1 MADGPNTNSGSKVA
15 SALNSIPF
23 GNIIGGP
30 LAACVRAQAEAA
42 QTTIDFI
49 RGFTMTN
56 SKLDPEGVEPITV
69 TFTFIMNGEKTRMT
83 VPLMTIVPI
92 PYMHID
98 YVNLNFTA
106 DITACDDGKM
116 EAKYATEGYT
126 RTEDDEQSVSVES
139 KMGINVRASTSSMPS
154 GMAKMLEFFT
164 NNLIVH
170 DTLTPQ
176 QVEDMKREA
185 ERKRL
190 ELKNKKERMVGA
202 LVNALAEY
210 KKQGS
215 EREEQRKNEEL
226 KKQEEL
232 IKQEEERKKKEEQ
245 ERLEKLRKE
254 EEARK
259 KEEERLEKMRK
270 EAELQKK
277 QEQERLEKLHKEE
290 EEKKKQEQ
298 ERLEK
303 LRREEEAR
311 KKKEEEEQKKR
322 DWDKF
327 IEQRKKAN
335 LASRV
340 SKVHVDPQKPFALPP
355 TNSGKPH
362 PCCTYDYTHSIRWNI
377 NRQLRL
383 SRWSRKTDWLRLH
396 LLRALRTAYSIYPN
410 SINST
415 EGKRILKRDLEA
427 FKKRYNGW
435 YTYGDPYNN
444 TITYGYRKNGAIDTA
459 YTEFVNYIIENERK
473 RNPYNPTGE
482 FIRKPHPED

>member
-56 SKLDPEGVEPITV
+56 SELDPEGVEPITV

-210 KKQGS
+210 KKQET
-215 EREEQRKNEEL
+215 ERKEQRRNEEL
-226 KKQEEL
+226 
-232 IKQEEERKKKEEQ
+232 
-245 ERLEKLRKE
+245 ERLEKQRKDE
-254 EEARK
+254 EFRK
-259 KEEERLEKMRK
+259 KEEERLEKMRI

-277 QEQERLEKLHKEE
+277 QEQERLEKLQKEE

-298 ERLEK
+298 EKIEIQLIEK
-303 LRREEEAR
+303 
-311 KKKEEEEQKKR
+311 EEQKKR
-322 DWDKF
+322 A
-327 IEQRKKAN
+327 EQEREWYKKIDPKKRVRFAN
-335 LASRV
+335 RMSRMHINPY
-340 SKVHVDPQKPFALPP
+340 SPFALP
-355 TNSGKPH
+355 
-362 PCCTYDYTHSIRWNI
+362 
-377 NRQLRL
+377 
-383 SRWSRKTDWLRLH
+383 
-396 LLRALRTAYSIYPN
+396 
-410 SINST
+410 ST
-415 EGKRILKRDLEA
+415 KRG
-427 FKKRYNGW
+427 N
-435 YTYGDPYNN
+435 
-444 TITYGYRKNGAIDTA
+444 
-459 YTEFVNYIIENERK
+459 
-473 RNPYNPTGE
+473 
-482 FIRKPHPED
+482 PHPECTFDSTQSISWNIVRQEQLLRYATKKDWMRMHLLLVCALQRRYIRMI

>member
-56 SKLDPEGVEPITV
+56 SELDPEGIEPITV

-126 RTEDDEQSVSVES
+126 RTEDDKQSVSVES

-170 DTLTPQ
+170 DTFTPQ

-185 ERKRL
+185 ERKGL
-190 ELKNKKERMVGA
+190 ELKNKKRRMVGA

-210 KKQGS
+210 KKQES
-215 EREEQRKNEEL
+215 EREEQRRNEEL

-232 IKQEEERKKKEEQ
+232 RKQEEE
-245 ERLEKLRKE
+245 
-254 EEARK
+254 
-259 KEEERLEKMRK
+259 
-270 EAELQKK
+270 
-277 QEQERLEKLHKEE
+277 
-290 EEKKKQEQ
+290 
-298 ERLEK
+298 
-303 LRREEEAR
+303 R

-335 LASRV
+335 LASRI

>member
-56 SKLDPEGVEPITV
+56 SELDPEGVEPITV

-139 KMGINVRASTSSMPS
+139 KMGINVRASASSMPS

-170 DTLTPQ
+170 DTFTPQ

-210 KKQGS
+210 KKQET
-215 EREEQRKNEEL
+215 ERKEQRRNEEL
-226 KKQEEL
+226 
-232 IKQEEERKKKEEQ
+232 
-245 ERLEKLRKE
+245 ERLEKQRKDE
-254 EEARK
+254 EFRK
-259 KEEERLEKMRK
+259 KEEERLEKMRI

-277 QEQERLEKLHKEE
+277 QEQERLEKLQKEE

-298 ERLEK
+298 EKIEIQLIEK
-303 LRREEEAR
+303 
-311 KKKEEEEQKKR
+311 EEQKKR
-322 DWDKF
+322 A
-327 IEQRKKAN
+327 EQEREWYKKIDPKKRVRFAN
-335 LASRV
+335 RMSRM
-340 SKVHVDPQKPFALPP
+340 HINPYRPFALPS
-355 TNSGKPH
+355 TKRGNPH
-362 PCCTYDYTHSIRWNI
+362 PECTFDSTQSISWNI
-377 NRQLRL
+377 ARQEQLLRYAT
-383 SRWSRKTDWLRLH
+383 KKDWMRMH
-396 LLRALRTAYSIYPN
+396 LLLALRTAKKIYPYDIKSRQAK
-410 SINST
+410 SIL
-415 EGKRILKRDLEA
+415 EYELKN
-427 FKKRYNGW
+427 FQPRYAGW
-435 YTYGDPYNN
+435 YGHGEPFNN
-444 TITYGYRKNGAIDTA
+444 NLPNGYRKYGAIDTVF
-459 YTEFVNYIIENERK
+459 TEFVGYVLENERK
-473 RNPYNPTGE
+473 RN
-482 FIRKPHPED
+482 K

>member
-56 SKLDPEGVEPITV
+56 SELDPEGVEPITV

-98 YVNLNFTA
+98 YIDLNFTA
-106 DITACDDGKM
+106 DITACDDGKI

-176 QVEDMKREA
+176 QVEDMKRET

-190 ELKNKKERMVGA
+190 ERIKKKERMVGA

-210 KKQGS
+210 KKQES
-215 EREEQRKNEEL
+215 EREEQRRNEEL

-232 IKQEEERKKKEEQ
+232 RKQEEERKKKE
-245 ERLEKLRKE
+245 
-254 EEARK
+254 
-259 KEEERLEKMRK
+259 
-270 EAELQKK
+270 
-277 QEQERLEKLHKEE
+277 
-290 EEKKKQEQ
+290 EQ

-335 LASRV
+335 LASRI

-355 TNSGKPH
+355 TNSGKAH
-362 PCCTYDYTHSIRWNI
+362 PCCTFDPTQSIKWNI
-377 NRQLRL
+377 DRQEKLR
-383 SRWSRKTDWLRLH
+383 KACKKKDWLRNH
-396 LLRALRTAYSIYPN
+396 LIRALYTAYYIYPYD
-410 SINST
+410 INSK
-415 EGKRILKRDLEA
+415 EGKRILKRELEA
-427 FKKRYNGW
+427 FEKRPNGW
-435 YTYGDPYNN
+435 YTYGEPYNN
-444 TITYGYRKNGAIDTA
+444 TITNGYRRNGAIDTA
-459 YTEFVNYIIENERK
+459 YTEFVSYILENERK
-473 RNPYNPTGE
+473 L
-482 FIRKPHPED
+482 RK

>member
-56 SKLDPEGVEPITV
+56 SELDPEGVEPITV

-98 YVNLNFTA
+98 YVNMNFTA

-210 KKQGS
+210 KKQET
-215 EREEQRKNEEL
+215 ERKEQRRNEEL
-226 KKQEEL
+226 
-232 IKQEEERKKKEEQ
+232 
-245 ERLEKLRKE
+245 ERLEKQRKDE
-254 EEARK
+254 EFRK
-259 KEEERLEKMRK
+259 KEEERLEKMRI

-277 QEQERLEKLHKEE
+277 QEQERLEKLQKEE

-303 LRREEEAR
+303 LQKEEEE
-311 KKKEEEEQKKR
+311 KKKQEQEKIEIQLIEKEEQKKR
-322 DWDKF
+322 A
-327 IEQRKKAN
+327 EQEREWYKKIDPKKRVRFAN
-335 LASRV
+335 RMSRM
-340 SKVHVDPQKPFALPP
+340 HINPYRPFALPS
-355 TNSGKPH
+355 TKRGNPH
-362 PCCTYDYTHSIRWNI
+362 PECTFDSTQSISWNI
-377 NRQLRL
+377 ARQEQLLRYAT
-383 SRWSRKTDWLRLH
+383 KKDWMRMH
-396 LLRALRTAYSIYPN
+396 LLLALRTAKKIYPYN
-410 SINST
+410 IKSRQAKSIL
-415 EGKRILKRDLEA
+415 EYELKN
-427 FKKRYNGW
+427 FQPRYAGW
-435 YTYGDPYNN
+435 YGHGEPFNN
-444 TITYGYRKNGAIDTA
+444 NLPNGYRKYGAIDTVF
-459 YTEFVNYIIENERK
+459 TEFVGYVLENERK
-473 RNPYNPTGE
+473 RN
-482 FIRKPHPED
+482 K

>member
-42 QTTIDFI
+42 HTTIDFI

-56 SKLDPEGVEPITV
+56 SELDPEGVEPITV

-210 KKQGS
+210 KKQES

-232 IKQEEERKKKEEQ
+232 RKQEEERKKKEEL
-245 ERLEKLRKE
+245 ERLEKLRK
-254 EEARK
+254 
-259 KEEERLEKMRK
+259 
-270 EAELQKK
+270 
-277 QEQERLEKLHKEE
+277 
-290 EEKKKQEQ
+290 
-298 ERLEK
+298 
-303 LRREEEAR
+303 EEEAR

-335 LASRV
+335 LASRI

-355 TNSGKPH
+355 TNSGKAH
-362 PCCTYDYTHSIRWNI
+362 PCCTFDPTQSIKWNI
-377 NRQLRL
+377 DRQEKLR
-383 SRWSRKTDWLRLH
+383 KACKKKDWLRNH
-396 LLRALRTAYSIYPN
+396 LIRALYTAYYIYPYD
-410 SINST
+410 INSK
-415 EGKRILKRDLEA
+415 EGKRILKRELEA
-427 FKKRYNGW
+427 FEKRPNGW
-435 YTYGDPYNN
+435 YTYGEPYNN
-444 TITYGYRKNGAIDTA
+444 TITNGYRRNGAIDTA
-459 YTEFVNYIIENERK
+459 YTEFVSYVLENERK
-473 RNPYNPTGE
+473 RN
-482 FIRKPHPED
+482 K

>member
-56 SKLDPEGVEPITV
+56 SELDPEGVEPITV

-185 ERKRL
+185 ERKGL

-202 LVNALAEY
+202 LVHALAEY
-210 KKQGS
+210 KKQET

-232 IKQEEERKKKEEQ
+232 RKQEEERKKKEEL
-245 ERLEKLRKE
+245 ERLEKLRK
-254 EEARK
+254 
-259 KEEERLEKMRK
+259 
-270 EAELQKK
+270 
-277 QEQERLEKLHKEE
+277 
-290 EEKKKQEQ
+290 
-298 ERLEK
+298 
-303 LRREEEAR
+303 EEEAR

-335 LASRV
+335 LASRI

-355 TNSGKPH
+355 TNSGKAH
-362 PCCTYDYTHSIRWNI
+362 PCCTFDPTQSIKWNI
-377 NRQLRL
+377 DRQEKLR
-383 SRWSRKTDWLRLH
+383 KACKKKDWLRNH
-396 LLRALRTAYSIYPN
+396 LIRALYTAYYIYPYD
-410 SINST
+410 INSK
-415 EGKRILKRDLEA
+415 EGKRILKRELEA
-427 FKKRYNGW
+427 FEKRPNGW
-435 YTYGDPYNN
+435 YTYGEPYNN
-444 TITYGYRKNGAIDTA
+444 TITNGYRRNGAIDTA
-459 YTEFVNYIIENERK
+459 YTEFVSYVLENERK
-473 RNPYNPTGE
+473 RN
-482 FIRKPHPED
+482 K

>member
-56 SKLDPEGVEPITV
+56 SELDPEGVEPITV

-98 YVNLNFTA
+98 YIDLNFTA
-106 DITACDDGKM
+106 DITACDDGKI

-176 QVEDMKREA
+176 QVEDMKRET

-190 ELKNKKERMVGA
+190 EHIKKKERMVGA

-210 KKQGS
+210 KKQES
-215 EREEQRKNEEL
+215 EREEQRRNEEL

-232 IKQEEERKKKEEQ
+232 RKQEVERKKKEEQ
-245 ERLEKLRKE
+245 ERLEKLRK
-254 EEARK
+254 
-259 KEEERLEKMRK
+259 
-270 EAELQKK
+270 
-277 QEQERLEKLHKEE
+277 
-290 EEKKKQEQ
+290 
-298 ERLEK
+298 
-303 LRREEEAR
+303 EEEAR

-335 LASRV
+335 LASRI

-355 TNSGKPH
+355 TNSGKAH
-362 PCCTYDYTHSIRWNI
+362 PCCTFDPSQSIKWNI
-377 NRQLRL
+377 DRQEKLR
-383 SRWSRKTDWLRLH
+383 KACKKKDWLRNH
-396 LLRALRTAYSIYPN
+396 LIRALYTAYYIYPYD
-410 SINST
+410 INSK
-415 EGKRILKRDLEA
+415 EGKRILKRELEA
-427 FKKRYNGW
+427 FEKRPNGW
-435 YTYGDPYNN
+435 YTYGEPYNN
-444 TITYGYRKNGAIDTA
+444 TITNGYRRNGAIDTA
-459 YTEFVNYIIENERK
+459 YTEFVSYILENERK
-473 RNPYNPTGE
+473 RD
-482 FIRKPHPED
+482 K

>member
-42 QTTIDFI
+42 HTTIDFI

-56 SKLDPEGVEPITV
+56 SELDPEGIEPITV

-98 YVNLNFTA
+98 YIDLNFTA

-126 RTEDDEQSVSVES
+126 RTENDEQSVSVES

-170 DTLTPQ
+170 DTFTPQ
-176 QVEDMKREA
+176 QVEDIKREA

-210 KKQGS
+210 KKQES
-215 EREEQRKNEEL
+215 EREEQRRNEEH
-226 KKQEEL
+226 KKQDEL
-232 IKQEEERKKKEEQ
+232 RKQEEERKKKEEQ

-259 KEEERLEKMRK
+259 KEEERLEQMCK

-277 QEQERLEKLHKEE
+277 QEQEKLEKLRKEE
-290 EEKKKQEQ
+290 EEEKRRKQE
-298 ERLEK
+298 K
-303 LRREEEAR
+303 LYEE
-311 KKKEEEEQKKR
+311 
-322 DWDKF
+322 
-327 IEQRKKAN
+327 RKKAN

-340 SKVHVDPQKPFALPP
+340 SSVHVDPQKPFALPP

-377 NRQLRL
+377 NRQLKL
-383 SRWSRKTDWLRLH
+383 SRWSRKKDWLRLH

-415 EGKRILKRDLEA
+415 AGKRILKRDLEA

-444 TITYGYRKNGAIDTA
+444 TITYGYRKNGAIDTT

>member
-56 SKLDPEGVEPITV
+56 SELDPEGVEPITV

-98 YVNLNFTA
+98 YIDLNFTA
-106 DITACDDGKM
+106 DITACDDGKI

-176 QVEDMKREA
+176 QVEDMKRET

-190 ELKNKKERMVGA
+190 EHIKKKERMVGA

-210 KKQGS
+210 KKQES
-215 EREEQRKNEEL
+215 EREEQRRNEEL

-232 IKQEEERKKKEEQ
+232 RKQEEERKKKEEQ
-245 ERLEKLRKE
+245 ERLEKLRK
-254 EEARK
+254 
-259 KEEERLEKMRK
+259 
-270 EAELQKK
+270 
-277 QEQERLEKLHKEE
+277 
-290 EEKKKQEQ
+290 
-298 ERLEK
+298 
-303 LRREEEAR
+303 EEEAR

-335 LASRV
+335 LASRI

-355 TNSGKPH
+355 TNSGKAH
-362 PCCTYDYTHSIRWNI
+362 PCCTFDPTQSIKWNI
-377 NRQLRL
+377 DRQERLR
-383 SRWSRKTDWLRLH
+383 KACKKKDWLRNH
-396 LLRALRTAYSIYPN
+396 LIRALYTAYYIYPYD
-410 SINST
+410 INSK
-415 EGKRILKRDLEA
+415 EGKRILKRELEA
-427 FKKRYNGW
+427 FEKRPNGW
-435 YTYGDPYNN
+435 YTYGEPYNN
-444 TITYGYRKNGAIDTA
+444 TITNGYRRNGAIDTA
-459 YTEFVNYIIENERK
+459 YTEFVSYILENERK
-473 RNPYNPTGE
+473 L
-482 FIRKPHPED
+482 RK

>member
-56 SKLDPEGVEPITV
+56 SELDPEGVEPITV

-98 YVNLNFTA
+98 YIDLNFTA

-176 QVEDMKREA
+176 QVEDMKRET

-190 ELKNKKERMVGA
+190 EHIKKKERMVGA

-210 KKQGS
+210 KKQES
-215 EREEQRKNEEL
+215 EREEQRRNEEL

-232 IKQEEERKKKEEQ
+232 RKQEEERKKKEEQ
-245 ERLEKLRKE
+245 ERLEKLRK
-254 EEARK
+254 
-259 KEEERLEKMRK
+259 
-270 EAELQKK
+270 
-277 QEQERLEKLHKEE
+277 
-290 EEKKKQEQ
+290 
-298 ERLEK
+298 
-303 LRREEEAR
+303 EEEAR

-335 LASRV
+335 LASRI

-355 TNSGKPH
+355 TNSGKAH
-362 PCCTYDYTHSIRWNI
+362 PCCTFDPSQSIKWNI
-377 NRQLRL
+377 DRQEKLR
-383 SRWSRKTDWLRLH
+383 KACKKKDWLRNH
-396 LLRALRTAYSIYPN
+396 LIRALYTAYYIYPYD
-410 SINST
+410 INSK
-415 EGKRILKRDLEA
+415 EGKRILKRELEA
-427 FKKRYNGW
+427 FEKRPNGW
-435 YTYGDPYNN
+435 YTYGEPYNN
-444 TITYGYRKNGAIDTA
+444 NITNGYRRNGAIDTA
-459 YTEFVNYIIENERK
+459 YTEFVSYILENERK
-473 RNPYNPTGE
+473 RD
-482 FIRKPHPED
+482 K

>member
-56 SKLDPEGVEPITV
+56 SELDPEGIEPITV

-98 YVNLNFTA
+98 YLNLNFTA

-210 KKQGS
+210 KKQET
-215 EREEQRKNEEL
+215 EREEQRRNEEL
-226 KKQEEL
+226 
-232 IKQEEERKKKEEQ
+232 
-245 ERLEKLRKE
+245 ERLEKQRKDE
-254 EEARK
+254 EFRK
-259 KEEERLEKMRK
+259 KEEERLEKMRI

-277 QEQERLEKLHKEE
+277 QEQERLEKLQKEE

-298 ERLEK
+298 DRFEIQLIEK
-303 LRREEEAR
+303 
-311 KKKEEEEQKKR
+311 EEQKKR
-322 DWDKF
+322 A
-327 IEQRKKAN
+327 EQEREWYQKIDPKKRVRFAN
-335 LASRV
+335 RMSRMHINPY
-340 SKVHVDPQKPFALPP
+340 SPFALPS
-355 TNSGKPH
+355 TKRGNPH
-362 PCCTYDYTHSIRWNI
+362 PECTFDSTQSISWNI
-377 NRQLRL
+377 ARQEQLLRYAT
-383 SRWSRKTDWLRLH
+383 KKDWMRMH
-396 LLRALRTAYSIYPN
+396 LLLALRTAKKIYPYDIKSREAK
-410 SINST
+410 SIL
-415 EGKRILKRDLEA
+415 EYELKN
-427 FKKRYNGW
+427 FQPRYAGW
-435 YTYGDPYNN
+435 YGHGEPFNN
-444 TITYGYRKNGAIDTA
+444 NLPNGYRKYGAIDTVF
-459 YTEFVNYIIENERK
+459 TEFVGYVLENERK
-473 RNPYNPTGE
+473 RN
-482 FIRKPHPED
+482 K

>member
-42 QTTIDFI
+42 HTTIDFI

-56 SKLDPEGVEPITV
+56 SELDPEGIEPITV

-98 YVNLNFTA
+98 YIDLNFTA

-126 RTEDDEQSVSVES
+126 RTENDEQSVSVES

-154 GMAKMLEFFT
+154 GMAKMLEFFS

-176 QVEDMKREA
+176 QVEDMKRET

-190 ELKNKKERMVGA
+190 ELKNKKRRMVGA

-210 KKQGS
+210 KKQES
-215 EREEQRKNEEL
+215 EREEQIRNEEQ

-232 IKQEEERKKKEEQ
+232 RKQEEE
-245 ERLEKLRKE
+245 
-254 EEARK
+254 
-259 KEEERLEKMRK
+259 
-270 EAELQKK
+270 
-277 QEQERLEKLHKEE
+277 
-290 EEKKKQEQ
+290 
-298 ERLEK
+298 
-303 LRREEEAR
+303 R

-340 SKVHVDPQKPFALPP
+340 SSVHVDPQKPFALPP

-377 NRQLRL
+377 NRQLKL
-383 SRWSRKTDWLRLH
+383 SRWSRKKDWLRLH

-415 EGKRILKRDLEA
+415 AGKRILKRDLEA

-444 TITYGYRKNGAIDTA
+444 TITYGYRKNGAIDTT

>member
-56 SKLDPEGVEPITV
+56 SELDPEGVEPITV

-210 KKQGS
+210 KKQKS
-215 EREEQRKNEEL
+215 EREEQRRNEEL
-226 KKQEEL
+226 
-232 IKQEEERKKKEEQ
+232 
-245 ERLEKLRKE
+245 ERLEKQRKDE
-254 EEARK
+254 EFRK
-259 KEEERLEKMRK
+259 KEEERLEKMRI

-277 QEQERLEKLHKEE
+277 QEQERLEKLQKEE

-298 ERLEK
+298 EKIEIQLIEK
-303 LRREEEAR
+303 
-311 KKKEEEEQKKR
+311 EEQKKR
-322 DWDKF
+322 A
-327 IEQRKKAN
+327 EQEREWYKKIDPKKRVRFAN
-335 LASRV
+335 RMSRMHINPY
-340 SKVHVDPQKPFALPP
+340 SPFALPS
-355 TNSGKPH
+355 TKRGNPH
-362 PCCTYDYTHSIRWNI
+362 PECTFDSTQSISWNI
-377 NRQLRL
+377 VRQEQLLRYAT
-383 SRWSRKTDWLRLH
+383 KKDWMRMH
-396 LLRALRTAYSIYPN
+396 LLLALRTAKKIYPYDIKSRPAK
-410 SINST
+410 SIL
-415 EGKRILKRDLEA
+415 EYELKN
-427 FKKRYNGW
+427 FQPRYAGW
-435 YTYGDPYNN
+435 YGHGEPFNN
-444 TITYGYRKNGAIDTA
+444 NLPNGYRKYGAIDTVF
-459 YTEFVNYIIENERK
+459 TEFVGYVLENERK
-473 RNPYNPTGE
+473 RN
-482 FIRKPHPED
+482 K

>member
-56 SKLDPEGVEPITV
+56 SELDPEGVEPITV

-190 ELKNKKERMVGA
+190 EHIKKKERMVGA

-210 KKQGS
+210 KKQES

-232 IKQEEERKKKEEQ
+232 RKQEEE
-245 ERLEKLRKE
+245 
-254 EEARK
+254 
-259 KEEERLEKMRK
+259 
-270 EAELQKK
+270 
-277 QEQERLEKLHKEE
+277 
-290 EEKKKQEQ
+290 
-298 ERLEK
+298 
-303 LRREEEAR
+303 R

-335 LASRV
+335 LASRI

>member
-56 SKLDPEGVEPITV
+56 SELDPEGVEPITV

-190 ELKNKKERMVGA
+190 EHIKNKERMVGA

-210 KKQGS
+210 KKQES
-215 EREEQRKNEEL
+215 EREEQRRNEEL

-232 IKQEEERKKKEEQ
+232 RKQEEERKKKEEQ
-245 ERLEKLRKE
+245 ERLEK
-254 EEARK
+254 
-259 KEEERLEKMRK
+259 
-270 EAELQKK
+270 QC
-277 QEQERLEKLHKEE
+277 
-290 EEKKKQEQ
+290 
-298 ERLEK
+298 
-303 LRREEEAR
+303 REEEAR
-311 KKKEEEEQKKR
+311 KKKEEEEQKKI

-335 LASRV
+335 LASRI

-362 PCCTYDYTHSIRWNI
+362 PCCTFDPTQSIKWNI
-377 NRQLRL
+377 DRQERLR
-383 SRWSRKTDWLRLH
+383 KACKKKDWLRNH
-396 LLRALRTAYSIYPN
+396 LIRALYTAYYIYPYD
-410 SINST
+410 INSK
-415 EGKRILKRDLEA
+415 EGKRILKRELEA
-427 FKKRYNGW
+427 FEKRPNGW
-435 YTYGDPYNN
+435 YTYGEPYNN
-444 TITYGYRKNGAIDTA
+444 TITNGYRRNGAIDTA
-459 YTEFVNYIIENERK
+459 YTEFVSYILENERK
-473 RNPYNPTGE
+473 RN
-482 FIRKPHPED
+482 K

>member
-23 GNIIGGP
+23 GNIIGSP

-56 SKLDPEGVEPITV
+56 SELDPEGVEPITV

-98 YVNLNFTA
+98 YIDLNFTA
-106 DITACDDGKM
+106 DITACDDGKI

-176 QVEDMKREA
+176 QVEDMKRET

-190 ELKNKKERMVGA
+190 EHIKKKERMVGA

-210 KKQGS
+210 KKQES
-215 EREEQRKNEEL
+215 EREEQRRNEEL

-232 IKQEEERKKKEEQ
+232 RKQEVERKKKE
-245 ERLEKLRKE
+245 
-254 EEARK
+254 
-259 KEEERLEKMRK
+259 
-270 EAELQKK
+270 
-277 QEQERLEKLHKEE
+277 
-290 EEKKKQEQ
+290 EQ

-335 LASRV
+335 LASRI
-340 SKVHVDPQKPFALPP
+340 SKVHVDPHKPFALPP
-355 TNSGKPH
+355 TNSGKAH
-362 PCCTYDYTHSIRWNI
+362 PCCTFDPTQSIKWNI
-377 NRQLRL
+377 DRQEKLR
-383 SRWSRKTDWLRLH
+383 KACKKKDWLRNH
-396 LLRALRTAYSIYPN
+396 LIRALYTAYYIYPYD
-410 SINST
+410 INSK
-415 EGKRILKRDLEA
+415 EGKRILKRELEA
-427 FKKRYNGW
+427 FEKRPNGW
-435 YTYGDPYNN
+435 YTYGEPYNN
-444 TITYGYRKNGAIDTA
+444 TITNGYRRNGAIDTA
-459 YTEFVNYIIENERK
+459 YTEFVSYILENERK
-473 RNPYNPTGE
+473 RD
-482 FIRKPHPED
+482 K

>member
-56 SKLDPEGVEPITV
+56 SELDPEGVEPITV

-98 YVNLNFTA
+98 YIDLNFTA
-106 DITACDDGKM
+106 DITACDDGKI

-176 QVEDMKREA
+176 QVEDMKRET

-190 ELKNKKERMVGA
+190 EHIKKKECMVGA

-210 KKQGS
+210 KKQES
-215 EREEQRKNEEL
+215 EREEQRRNEEL

-232 IKQEEERKKKEEQ
+232 RKQEEERKKKEEQ
-245 ERLEKLRKE
+245 ERLEKLRK
-254 EEARK
+254 
-259 KEEERLEKMRK
+259 
-270 EAELQKK
+270 
-277 QEQERLEKLHKEE
+277 
-290 EEKKKQEQ
+290 
-298 ERLEK
+298 
-303 LRREEEAR
+303 EEEAR

-335 LASRV
+335 LASRI

-355 TNSGKPH
+355 TNSGKAH
-362 PCCTYDYTHSIRWNI
+362 PCCTFDPTQSIKWNI
-377 NRQLRL
+377 DRQEKLRKA
-383 SRWSRKTDWLRLH
+383 SKKKDWLRNH
-396 LLRALRTAYSIYPN
+396 LIRALYTAYYIYPYD
-410 SINST
+410 INSK
-415 EGKRILKRDLEA
+415 EGKRILKRELEA
-427 FKKRYNGW
+427 FEKRPNGW
-435 YTYGDPYNN
+435 YTYGEPYNN
-444 TITYGYRKNGAIDTA
+444 TITNGYRRNGAIDTA
-459 YTEFVNYIIENERK
+459 YTEFVSYILENERK
-473 RNPYNPTGE
+473 RD
-482 FIRKPHPED
+482 K

>member
-56 SKLDPEGVEPITV
+56 SELDPEGVEPITV

-176 QVEDMKREA
+176 QVEDMKRET

-210 KKQGS
+210 KKQES
-215 EREEQRKNEEL
+215 EREEQRRNEEL

-232 IKQEEERKKKEEQ
+232 RKQEEE
-245 ERLEKLRKE
+245 
-254 EEARK
+254 
-259 KEEERLEKMRK
+259 
-270 EAELQKK
+270 
-277 QEQERLEKLHKEE
+277 
-290 EEKKKQEQ
+290 
-298 ERLEK
+298 
-303 LRREEEAR
+303 R

-335 LASRV
+335 LASRI

-355 TNSGKPH
+355 TNSGKAH
-362 PCCTYDYTHSIRWNI
+362 PCCTFDPTQSIKWNI
-377 NRQLRL
+377 DRQEKLR
-383 SRWSRKTDWLRLH
+383 KACKKKDWLRNH
-396 LLRALRTAYSIYPN
+396 LIRALYTAYYIYPYDVN
-410 SINST
+410 SK
-415 EGKRILKRDLEA
+415 EGKRILKRELEA
-427 FKKRYNGW
+427 FEKRPNGW
-435 YTYGDPYNN
+435 YTYGEPYNN
-444 TITYGYRKNGAIDTA
+444 TITNGYRRNGAIDTA
-459 YTEFVNYIIENERK
+459 YTEFVSYVLENERK
-473 RNPYNPTGE
+473 RN
-482 FIRKPHPED
+482 K

>member
-56 SKLDPEGVEPITV
+56 SELDPEGIEPITV

-98 YVNLNFTA
+98 YLNLNFTA

-176 QVEDMKREA
+176 QVEDMKRET

-210 KKQGS
+210 KKQES

-226 KKQEEL
+226 
-232 IKQEEERKKKEEQ
+232 
-245 ERLEKLRKE
+245 ERLEKQRKDE
-254 EEARK
+254 EFRK
-259 KEEERLEKMRK
+259 KEEERLEKMRI

-277 QEQERLEKLHKEE
+277 QEQERLEKLQKEE

-298 ERLEK
+298 EELEIQLIEK
-303 LRREEEAR
+303 
-311 KKKEEEEQKKR
+311 EEQKKR
-322 DWDKF
+322 A
-327 IEQRKKAN
+327 EQEREWYKKIDPKKRVRFAN
-335 LASRV
+335 RMSRM
-340 SKVHVDPQKPFALPP
+340 HINPYRPFALPS
-355 TNSGKPH
+355 TKRGNPH
-362 PCCTYDYTHSIRWNI
+362 PECTFDSTQSISWNI
-377 NRQLRL
+377 AHQEQLLRYAT
-383 SRWSRKTDWLRLH
+383 KKDWMRMH
-396 LLRALRTAYSIYPN
+396 LLLALRTAKKIYPYN
-410 SINST
+410 IKSRQAKSIL
-415 EGKRILKRDLEA
+415 EYELKN
-427 FKKRYNGW
+427 FQPRYAGW
-435 YTYGDPYNN
+435 YGHGEPFNN
-444 TITYGYRKNGAIDTA
+444 NLPNGYRKYGAIDTVF
-459 YTEFVNYIIENERK
+459 TEFVGYVLENERK
-473 RNPYNPTGE
+473 RD
-482 FIRKPHPED
+482 K

>member
-56 SKLDPEGVEPITV
+56 SELDPEGVEPITV

-98 YVNLNFTA
+98 YIDLNFTA
-106 DITACDDGKM
+106 DITACDDGKI

-176 QVEDMKREA
+176 QVEDMKRET

-190 ELKNKKERMVGA
+190 EHIKKKECMVGA

-210 KKQGS
+210 KKQES
-215 EREEQRKNEEL
+215 EREEQRRNEEL

-232 IKQEEERKKKEEQ
+232 RKQEEERKKKE
-245 ERLEKLRKE
+245 
-254 EEARK
+254 
-259 KEEERLEKMRK
+259 
-270 EAELQKK
+270 
-277 QEQERLEKLHKEE
+277 
-290 EEKKKQEQ
+290 EQ

-335 LASRV
+335 LASRI

-355 TNSGKPH
+355 TNSGKAH
-362 PCCTYDYTHSIRWNI
+362 PCCTFDPTQSIKWNI
-377 NRQLRL
+377 DRQEKLRKA
-383 SRWSRKTDWLRLH
+383 SKKKDWLRNH
-396 LLRALRTAYSIYPN
+396 LIRALYTAYYIYPYD
-410 SINST
+410 INSK
-415 EGKRILKRDLEA
+415 EGKRILKRELEA
-427 FKKRYNGW
+427 FEKRPNGW
-435 YTYGDPYNN
+435 YTYGEPYNN
-444 TITYGYRKNGAIDTA
+444 TITNGYRRNGAIDTA
-459 YTEFVNYIIENERK
+459 YTEFVSYILENERK
-473 RNPYNPTGE
+473 L
-482 FIRKPHPED
+482 RK

>member
-56 SKLDPEGVEPITV
+56 SELDPEGVEPITV

-176 QVEDMKREA
+176 QVEDMKRTT

-232 IKQEEERKKKEEQ
+232 RKQEEERKKKE
-245 ERLEKLRKE
+245 
-254 EEARK
+254 
-259 KEEERLEKMRK
+259 
-270 EAELQKK
+270 
-277 QEQERLEKLHKEE
+277 
-290 EEKKKQEQ
+290 EQ

-327 IEQRKKAN
+327 IEQRKMAN
-335 LASRV
+335 LASRI

-362 PCCTYDYTHSIRWNI
+362 PCCTFDPTQSIKWN
-377 NRQLRL
+377 NDRQERLR
-383 SRWSRKTDWLRLH
+383 KACKKKDWLRNH
-396 LLRALRTAYSIYPN
+396 LIRALYTAYYIYPYD
-410 SINST
+410 INSK
-415 EGKRILKRDLEA
+415 EGKRILKRELEA
-427 FKKRYNGW
+427 FEKRPNGW
-435 YTYGDPYNN
+435 YTYGEPYNN
-444 TITYGYRKNGAIDTA
+444 TITNGYRRNGAIDTA
-459 YTEFVNYIIENERK
+459 YTEFVSYILENERK
-473 RNPYNPTGE
+473 L
-482 FIRKPHPED
+482 RK

>member
-56 SKLDPEGVEPITV
+56 SELDPEGVEPITV

-98 YVNLNFTA
+98 YIDLNFTA
-106 DITACDDGKM
+106 DITACDDGKI

-176 QVEDMKREA
+176 QVEDMKRET

-190 ELKNKKERMVGA
+190 EHIKKKERMVGA

-210 KKQGS
+210 KKQES
-215 EREEQRKNEEL
+215 EREEQRRNEEL

-232 IKQEEERKKKEEQ
+232 RKQEEERKKKEEQ
-245 ERLEKLRKE
+245 ERLEKLRK
-254 EEARK
+254 
-259 KEEERLEKMRK
+259 
-270 EAELQKK
+270 
-277 QEQERLEKLHKEE
+277 
-290 EEKKKQEQ
+290 
-298 ERLEK
+298 
-303 LRREEEAR
+303 EEEAR

-335 LASRV
+335 LASRI
-340 SKVHVDPQKPFALPP
+340 SKVHVDPQNPFALPP
-355 TNSGKPH
+355 TNSGKAH
-362 PCCTYDYTHSIRWNI
+362 PCCTFDPTQSIKWNI
-377 NRQLRL
+377 DRQEKLRKA
-383 SRWSRKTDWLRLH
+383 SKKKDWLRNH
-396 LLRALRTAYSIYPN
+396 LIRALYTAYYIYPYD
-410 SINST
+410 INSK
-415 EGKRILKRDLEA
+415 EGKRILKRELEA
-427 FKKRYNGW
+427 FEKRPNGW
-435 YTYGDPYNN
+435 YTYGEPYNN
-444 TITYGYRKNGAIDTA
+444 TITNGYRRNGAIDTA
-459 YTEFVNYIIENERK
+459 YTEFVSYILENERK
-473 RNPYNPTGE
+473 RD
-482 FIRKPHPED
+482 K

>member
-56 SKLDPEGVEPITV
+56 SELDPEGVEPITV

-98 YVNLNFTA
+98 YIDLNFTA
-106 DITACDDGKM
+106 DITACDDGKI

-176 QVEDMKREA
+176 QVEDMKRET

-190 ELKNKKERMVGA
+190 ERIKKKERMVGA

-210 KKQGS
+210 KKQES
-215 EREEQRKNEEL
+215 EREEQRRNEEL

-232 IKQEEERKKKEEQ
+232 RKQEEERKKKEEQ
-245 ERLEKLRKE
+245 ERLEKLRK
-254 EEARK
+254 
-259 KEEERLEKMRK
+259 
-270 EAELQKK
+270 
-277 QEQERLEKLHKEE
+277 
-290 EEKKKQEQ
+290 
-298 ERLEK
+298 
-303 LRREEEAR
+303 EEEAR

-335 LASRV
+335 LASRI

-355 TNSGKPH
+355 TNSGKAH
-362 PCCTYDYTHSIRWNI
+362 PCCTFDPTQSIKWNI
-377 NRQLRL
+377 DRQERLR
-383 SRWSRKTDWLRLH
+383 KACKKKDWLRNH
-396 LLRALRTAYSIYPN
+396 LIRALYTAYYIYPYD
-410 SINST
+410 INSK
-415 EGKRILKRDLEA
+415 EGKRILKRELEA
-427 FKKRYNGW
+427 FEKRPNGW
-435 YTYGDPYNN
+435 YTYGEPYNN
-444 TITYGYRKNGAIDTA
+444 TITNGYRRNGAIDTA
-459 YTEFVNYIIENERK
+459 YTEFVSYILENERK
-473 RNPYNPTGE
+473 RD
-482 FIRKPHPED
+482 K

>member
-56 SKLDPEGVEPITV
+56 SELDPEGVEPITV

-126 RTEDDEQSVSVES
+126 RTENDEQSVSVES

-210 KKQGS
+210 KKQET
-215 EREEQRKNEEL
+215 ERKEQRRNEEL
-226 KKQEEL
+226 
-232 IKQEEERKKKEEQ
+232 
-245 ERLEKLRKE
+245 ERLEKQRKDE
-254 EEARK
+254 EFRK
-259 KEEERLEKMRK
+259 KEEERLEKMRI

-277 QEQERLEKLHKEE
+277 QEQERLEKLQKEE

-298 ERLEK
+298 EKIEIQLIEK
-303 LRREEEAR
+303 
-311 KKKEEEEQKKR
+311 EEQKKR
-322 DWDKF
+322 A
-327 IEQRKKAN
+327 EQEREWYKKIDPKKRVRFAN
-335 LASRV
+335 RMSRMHINPY
-340 SKVHVDPQKPFALPP
+340 SPFALPS
-355 TNSGKPH
+355 TKRGNPH
-362 PCCTYDYTHSIRWNI
+362 PECTFDSTQSISWNI
-377 NRQLRL
+377 ARQEQLLRYAT
-383 SRWSRKTDWLRLH
+383 KKDWMRMH
-396 LLRALRTAYSIYPN
+396 LLLALRTAKKIYPYDIKSRQAK
-410 SINST
+410 SIL
-415 EGKRILKRDLEA
+415 EYELKN
-427 FKKRYNGW
+427 FQPRYAGW
-435 YTYGDPYNN
+435 YGHGEPFNN
-444 TITYGYRKNGAIDTA
+444 NLPNGYRKYGAIDTVF
-459 YTEFVNYIIENERK
+459 TEFVGYVLENERK
-473 RNPYNPTGE
+473 RN
-482 FIRKPHPED
+482 K

>member
-56 SKLDPEGVEPITV
+56 SELDPEGVEPITV

-98 YVNLNFTA
+98 YIDLNFTA
-106 DITACDDGKM
+106 DITACDDGKI

-176 QVEDMKREA
+176 QVEDMKRET

-190 ELKNKKERMVGA
+190 EHIKKKERMVGA

-210 KKQGS
+210 KKQES
-215 EREEQRKNEEL
+215 EREEQRRNEEL

-232 IKQEEERKKKEEQ
+232 RKQEEERKKKEEQ
-245 ERLEKLRKE
+245 ERLEKL
-254 EEARK
+254 
-259 KEEERLEKMRK
+259 
-270 EAELQKK
+270 
-277 QEQERLEKLHKEE
+277 HK
-290 EEKKKQEQ
+290 
-298 ERLEK
+298 
-303 LRREEEAR
+303 EEEAR

-335 LASRV
+335 LASRI

-355 TNSGKPH
+355 TNSGKAH
-362 PCCTYDYTHSIRWNI
+362 PCCTFDPTQSIKWNI
-377 NRQLRL
+377 DRQEKLR
-383 SRWSRKTDWLRLH
+383 KACKKKDWLRNH
-396 LLRALRTAYSIYPN
+396 LIRALYTAYYIYPYD
-410 SINST
+410 INSK
-415 EGKRILKRDLEA
+415 EGKRILKRELEA
-427 FKKRYNGW
+427 FEKRPNGW
-435 YTYGDPYNN
+435 YTYGEPYNN
-444 TITYGYRKNGAIDTA
+444 TITNGYRRNGAIDTA
-459 YTEFVNYIIENERK
+459 YTEFVSYILENERK
-473 RNPYNPTGE
+473 RD
-482 FIRKPHPED
+482 K

>member
-56 SKLDPEGVEPITV
+56 SELDPEGVEPITV

-98 YVNLNFTA
+98 YIDLNFTA
-106 DITACDDGKM
+106 DITACDDGKI

-176 QVEDMKREA
+176 QVEDMKRET

-190 ELKNKKERMVGA
+190 EHIKKKERMVGA

-210 KKQGS
+210 KKQES
-215 EREEQRKNEEL
+215 EREEQRRNEEL

-232 IKQEEERKKKEEQ
+232 RKQEEERKKKEEQ
-245 ERLEKLRKE
+245 ERLEKLR
-254 EEARK
+254 R
-259 KEEERLEKMRK
+259 
-270 EAELQKK
+270 
-277 QEQERLEKLHKEE
+277 
-290 EEKKKQEQ
+290 EEK
-298 ERLEK
+298 
-303 LRREEEAR
+303 AR

-335 LASRV
+335 LASRI

-355 TNSGKPH
+355 TNSGKAH
-362 PCCTYDYTHSIRWNI
+362 PCCTFDPTQSIKWNI
-377 NRQLRL
+377 DRQERLR
-383 SRWSRKTDWLRLH
+383 KECKKKDWLRNH
-396 LLRALRTAYSIYPN
+396 LIRALYTAYYIYPYD
-410 SINST
+410 INSK
-415 EGKRILKRDLEA
+415 EGKRILKRELEA
-427 FKKRYNGW
+427 FEKRPNGW
-435 YTYGDPYNN
+435 YTYGEPYNN
-444 TITYGYRKNGAIDTA
+444 TITNGYRRNGAIDTA
-459 YTEFVNYIIENERK
+459 YTEFVSYILENERK
-473 RNPYNPTGE
+473 RN
-482 FIRKPHPED
+482 K

>member
-56 SKLDPEGVEPITV
+56 SELDPEGVEPITV

-98 YVNLNFTA
+98 YIDLNFTA

-126 RTEDDEQSVSVES
+126 RTENDEQSVSVES

-210 KKQGS
+210 KKQET

-226 KKQEEL
+226 
-232 IKQEEERKKKEEQ
+232 
-245 ERLEKLRKE
+245 ERLEKQRKDE
-254 EEARK
+254 EFRK
-259 KEEERLEKMRK
+259 KEEERLEKMRI

-277 QEQERLEKLHKEE
+277 QEQERLEKLQKEE

-298 ERLEK
+298 EKIEIQLIEK
-303 LRREEEAR
+303 
-311 KKKEEEEQKKR
+311 EEQKKR
-322 DWDKF
+322 A
-327 IEQRKKAN
+327 EQEREWYKKIDPKKRVRFAN
-335 LASRV
+335 RMSRMHINPY
-340 SKVHVDPQKPFALPP
+340 SPFALPS
-355 TNSGKPH
+355 TKRGNPH
-362 PCCTYDYTHSIRWNI
+362 PECTFDSTQSISWNI
-377 NRQLRL
+377 ARQEQLLRYAT
-383 SRWSRKTDWLRLH
+383 KKDWMRMH
-396 LLRALRTAYSIYPN
+396 LLLALRTAKKIYPYDIKSRQAK
-410 SINST
+410 SIL
-415 EGKRILKRDLEA
+415 EYELKN
-427 FKKRYNGW
+427 FQPRYAGW
-435 YTYGDPYNN
+435 YGHGEPFNN
-444 TITYGYRKNGAIDTA
+444 NLPNGYRKYGAIDTVF
-459 YTEFVNYIIENERK
+459 TEFVGYVLENERK
-473 RNPYNPTGE
+473 RN
-482 FIRKPHPED
+482 K

>member
-56 SKLDPEGVEPITV
+56 SELDPEGVEPITV

-210 KKQGS
+210 KKQES
-215 EREEQRKNEEL
+215 EREEQRRNEEL

-232 IKQEEERKKKEEQ
+232 RKQEEERKKKEEQ
-245 ERLEKLRKE
+245 ERLEK
-254 EEARK
+254 
-259 KEEERLEKMRK
+259 
-270 EAELQKK
+270 QC
-277 QEQERLEKLHKEE
+277 
-290 EEKKKQEQ
+290 
-298 ERLEK
+298 
-303 LRREEEAR
+303 REEEAR

-335 LASRV
+335 LASRI

-355 TNSGKPH
+355 TNSGKAH
-362 PCCTYDYTHSIRWNI
+362 PCCTFDPTQSIKWNI
-377 NRQLRL
+377 DRQERLR
-383 SRWSRKTDWLRLH
+383 KACKKKDWLRNH
-396 LLRALRTAYSIYPN
+396 LIRALYTAYYIYPYD
-410 SINST
+410 INSK
-415 EGKRILKRDLEA
+415 EGKRILKRELEA
-427 FKKRYNGW
+427 FEKRPNGW
-435 YTYGDPYNN
+435 YTYGEPYNN
-444 TITYGYRKNGAIDTA
+444 TITNGYRRNGAIDTA
-459 YTEFVNYIIENERK
+459 YTEFVSYVLENERK
-473 RNPYNPTGE
+473 RD
-482 FIRKPHPED
+482 K

>member
-56 SKLDPEGVEPITV
+56 SELDPEGVEPITV

-116 EAKYATEGYT
+116 EEKYATEGYT

-154 GMAKMLEFFT
+154 GMAKMVEFFT

-210 KKQGS
+210 KKQES

-232 IKQEEERKKKEEQ
+232 RKQEEERKKKE
-245 ERLEKLRKE
+245 
-254 EEARK
+254 
-259 KEEERLEKMRK
+259 
-270 EAELQKK
+270 
-277 QEQERLEKLHKEE
+277 
-290 EEKKKQEQ
+290 EQ

-335 LASRV
+335 LASRI

-355 TNSGKPH
+355 TNSGKAH
-362 PCCTYDYTHSIRWNI
+362 PCCTFDPTQSIKWNI
-377 NRQLRL
+377 DRQEKLR
-383 SRWSRKTDWLRLH
+383 KACKKKDWLRNH
-396 LLRALRTAYSIYPN
+396 LIRALYTAYYIYPYD
-410 SINST
+410 INSK
-415 EGKRILKRDLEA
+415 EGKRILKRELEA
-427 FKKRYNGW
+427 FEKRPNGW
-435 YTYGDPYNN
+435 YTYGEPYNN
-444 TITYGYRKNGAIDTA
+444 TITNGYRRNGAIDTA
-459 YTEFVNYIIENERK
+459 YTEFVSYVLENERK
-473 RNPYNPTGE
+473 RD
-482 FIRKPHPED
+482 K

>member
-15 SALNSIPF
+15 SAVNSIPF

-30 LAACVRAQAEAA
+30 LAACVRAQSEAA

-56 SKLDPEGVEPITV
+56 SELDPEGVEPITV

-98 YVNLNFTA
+98 YIDLNFTA
-106 DITACDDGKM
+106 DITACDDGKI

-176 QVEDMKREA
+176 QVEDMKRET

-190 ELKNKKERMVGA
+190 EHIKKKERMVGA

-210 KKQGS
+210 KKQES
-215 EREEQRKNEEL
+215 EREEQRRNEEL

-232 IKQEEERKKKEEQ
+232 RKQEEERKKKEEQ
-245 ERLEKLRKE
+245 ERLEKLRK
-254 EEARK
+254 
-259 KEEERLEKMRK
+259 
-270 EAELQKK
+270 
-277 QEQERLEKLHKEE
+277 
-290 EEKKKQEQ
+290 
-298 ERLEK
+298 
-303 LRREEEAR
+303 EEEAR

-335 LASRV
+335 LASRI

-355 TNSGKPH
+355 TNSGKAH
-362 PCCTYDYTHSIRWNI
+362 PCCTFDPTQSIKWNI
-377 NRQLRL
+377 DRQEKLR
-383 SRWSRKTDWLRLH
+383 KACKKKDWLRNH
-396 LLRALRTAYSIYPN
+396 LIRALYTAYYIYPYD
-410 SINST
+410 INSK
-415 EGKRILKRDLEA
+415 EGKRILKRELEA
-427 FKKRYNGW
+427 FEKRPNGW
-435 YTYGDPYNN
+435 YTYGEPYNN
-444 TITYGYRKNGAIDTA
+444 TITNGYRRNGAIDTA
-459 YTEFVNYIIENERK
+459 YTEFVSYILENERK
-473 RNPYNPTGE
+473 RD
-482 FIRKPHPED
+482 K

>member
-56 SKLDPEGVEPITV
+56 SELDPEGVEPITV

-210 KKQGS
+210 KKQES
-215 EREEQRKNEEL
+215 ECEEQRKNEEL

-232 IKQEEERKKKEEQ
+232 RKQEEERKKKE
-245 ERLEKLRKE
+245 
-254 EEARK
+254 
-259 KEEERLEKMRK
+259 
-270 EAELQKK
+270 
-277 QEQERLEKLHKEE
+277 
-290 EEKKKQEQ
+290 EQ

-335 LASRV
+335 LASRI

-355 TNSGKPH
+355 TNSGKAH
-362 PCCTYDYTHSIRWNI
+362 PCCTFDPTQSIKWNI
-377 NRQLRL
+377 DRQEKLR
-383 SRWSRKTDWLRLH
+383 KACKKKDWLRNH
-396 LLRALRTAYSIYPN
+396 LIRALYTAYYIYPYD
-410 SINST
+410 INSK
-415 EGKRILKRDLEA
+415 EGKRILKRELEA
-427 FKKRYNGW
+427 FEKRPNGW
-435 YTYGDPYNN
+435 YTYGEPYNN
-444 TITYGYRKNGAIDTA
+444 TITNGYRRNGAIDTA
-459 YTEFVNYIIENERK
+459 YTEFVSYVLENERK
-473 RNPYNPTGE
+473 RN
-482 FIRKPHPED
+482 K

>member
-56 SKLDPEGVEPITV
+56 SELDPEGVEPITV
-69 TFTFIMNGEKTRMT
+69 TFTFIMNGEKTHMT

-210 KKQGS
+210 KKQES
-215 EREEQRKNEEL
+215 EREEQRRNEEL

-232 IKQEEERKKKEEQ
+232 RKQEEERKKKEEQ

-259 KEEERLEKMRK
+259 K
-270 EAELQKK
+270 
-277 QEQERLEKLHKEE
+277 
-290 EEKKKQEQ
+290 
-298 ERLEK
+298 
-303 LRREEEAR
+303 
-311 KKKEEEEQKKR
+311 KEEEEQKKK

-335 LASRV
+335 LASRI
-340 SKVHVDPQKPFALPP
+340 SSVHVDPQKPFALPP
-355 TNSGKPH
+355 TNSGKAH
-362 PCCTYDYTHSIRWNI
+362 PCCTFDPTQSIKWNI
-377 NRQLRL
+377 DRQEKLR
-383 SRWSRKTDWLRLH
+383 KACKKKDWLRNH
-396 LLRALRTAYSIYPN
+396 LIRALYTAYYIYPYD
-410 SINST
+410 INSK
-415 EGKRILKRDLEA
+415 EGKRILKRELEA
-427 FKKRYNGW
+427 FEKRPNGW
-435 YTYGDPYNN
+435 YTYGEPYNN
-444 TITYGYRKNGAIDTA
+444 TITNGYRRNGAIDTA
-459 YTEFVNYIIENERK
+459 YTEFVSYILENERK
-473 RNPYNPTGE
+473 L
-482 FIRKPHPED
+482 RK

>member
-56 SKLDPEGVEPITV
+56 SELDPEGVEPITV

-170 DTLTPQ
+170 DTFTPQ
-176 QVEDMKREA
+176 QVEDIKREA

-210 KKQGS
+210 KKQKS

-232 IKQEEERKKKEEQ
+232 RKQEEERKKKEEQ
-245 ERLEKLRKE
+245 ERLEKLRRE

-259 KEEERLEKMRK
+259 KEEERLEKMRI

-277 QEQERLEKLHKEE
+277 QEQEKLEKLSRVEE
-290 EEKKKQEQ
+290 ERRKRAEQ
-298 ERLEK
+298 EREWYQK
-303 LRREEEAR
+303 IDP
-311 KKKEEEEQKKR
+311 KKR
-322 DWDKF
+322 IRF
-327 IEQRKKAN
+327 AN
-335 LASRV
+335 RMSRMHINPY
-340 SKVHVDPQKPFALPP
+340 SPFALPS
-355 TNSGKPH
+355 TKRGNPH
-362 PCCTYDYTHSIRWNI
+362 PECTFDSTQSISWNI
-377 NRQLRL
+377 ARQEQLLRYAT
-383 SRWSRKTDWLRLH
+383 KKDWMRMH
-396 LLRALRTAYSIYPN
+396 LLLALRTAKKIYPYDIKSRQAK
-410 SINST
+410 SIL
-415 EGKRILKRDLEA
+415 EYELKN
-427 FKKRYNGW
+427 FQPRYAGW
-435 YTYGDPYNN
+435 YGHGEPFNN
-444 TITYGYRKNGAIDTA
+444 NLPNGYRKYGAIDTVF
-459 YTEFVNYIIENERK
+459 TEFVGYVLENERK
-473 RNPYNPTGE
+473 RD
-482 FIRKPHPED
+482 K

>member
-56 SKLDPEGVEPITV
+56 SELDPEGVEPITV

-98 YVNLNFTA
+98 YIDLNFTA
-106 DITACDDGKM
+106 DIPACDDGKI

-176 QVEDMKREA
+176 QVEDMKRET

-190 ELKNKKERMVGA
+190 EHIKKKERMVGA

-210 KKQGS
+210 KKQES
-215 EREEQRKNEEL
+215 EREEQRRNEEL

-232 IKQEEERKKKEEQ
+232 RKQEEERKKKE
-245 ERLEKLRKE
+245 
-254 EEARK
+254 
-259 KEEERLEKMRK
+259 
-270 EAELQKK
+270 
-277 QEQERLEKLHKEE
+277 
-290 EEKKKQEQ
+290 EQ

-335 LASRV
+335 LASRI

-355 TNSGKPH
+355 TNSGKAH
-362 PCCTYDYTHSIRWNI
+362 PCCTFDPTQSIKWNI
-377 NRQLRL
+377 DRQERLR
-383 SRWSRKTDWLRLH
+383 KACKKKDWLRNH
-396 LLRALRTAYSIYPN
+396 LIRALYTAYYIYPYD
-410 SINST
+410 INSK
-415 EGKRILKRDLEA
+415 EGKRILKRELEA
-427 FKKRYNGW
+427 FEKRPNGW
-435 YTYGDPYNN
+435 YTYGEPYNN
-444 TITYGYRKNGAIDTA
+444 TITNGYRRNGAIDTA
-459 YTEFVNYIIENERK
+459 YTEFVSYILENERK
-473 RNPYNPTGE
+473 RN
-482 FIRKPHPED
+482 K

>member
-56 SKLDPEGVEPITV
+56 SELDPEGVEPITV

-170 DTLTPQ
+170 DTLTPK
-176 QVEDMKREA
+176 QVEDMKRET

-210 KKQGS
+210 KKQES
-215 EREEQRKNEEL
+215 EREEQRRNEEL

-232 IKQEEERKKKEEQ
+232 RKQEEE
-245 ERLEKLRKE
+245 
-254 EEARK
+254 
-259 KEEERLEKMRK
+259 
-270 EAELQKK
+270 
-277 QEQERLEKLHKEE
+277 
-290 EEKKKQEQ
+290 
-298 ERLEK
+298 
-303 LRREEEAR
+303 R

-335 LASRV
+335 LASRI

-355 TNSGKPH
+355 TNSGKAH
-362 PCCTYDYTHSIRWNI
+362 PCCTFDSTQSIKWNI
-377 NRQLRL
+377 DRQEKLRKA
-383 SRWSRKTDWLRLH
+383 SKKKDWLRNH
-396 LLRALRTAYSIYPN
+396 LIRALYTAYYIYPYD
-410 SINST
+410 INSK
-415 EGKRILKRDLEA
+415 EGKRILKRELEA
-427 FKKRYNGW
+427 FEKRPNGW
-435 YTYGDPYNN
+435 YTYGEPYNN
-444 TITYGYRKNGAIDTA
+444 TITNGYRRNGAIDTA
-459 YTEFVNYIIENERK
+459 YTEFVSYILENERK
-473 RNPYNPTGE
+473 RD
-482 FIRKPHPED
+482 K

>member
-56 SKLDPEGVEPITV
+56 SELDPEGVEPITV

-98 YVNLNFTA
+98 YIDLNFTA
-106 DITACDDGKM
+106 DITACDDGKI

-176 QVEDMKREA
+176 QVEDMKRET

-190 ELKNKKERMVGA
+190 ERIKKKERMVGA

-210 KKQGS
+210 KKQES

-232 IKQEEERKKKEEQ
+232 RKQEEERKKKEEQ
-245 ERLEKLRKE
+245 ERLEKLRK
-254 EEARK
+254 
-259 KEEERLEKMRK
+259 
-270 EAELQKK
+270 
-277 QEQERLEKLHKEE
+277 
-290 EEKKKQEQ
+290 
-298 ERLEK
+298 
-303 LRREEEAR
+303 EEEAR

-335 LASRV
+335 LASRI
-340 SKVHVDPQKPFALPP
+340 SKVHVDPHKPFALPP
-355 TNSGKPH
+355 TNSGKAH
-362 PCCTYDYTHSIRWNI
+362 PCCTFDPTQSIKWNI
-377 NRQLRL
+377 DRQEKLR
-383 SRWSRKTDWLRLH
+383 KACKKKDWLRNH
-396 LLRALRTAYSIYPN
+396 LIRALYTAYYIYPYD
-410 SINST
+410 INSK
-415 EGKRILKRDLEA
+415 EGKRILKRELEA
-427 FKKRYNGW
+427 FEKRPNGW
-435 YTYGDPYNN
+435 YTYGEPYNN
-444 TITYGYRKNGAIDTA
+444 TITNGYRRNGAIDTA
-459 YTEFVNYIIENERK
+459 YTEFVSYILENERK
-473 RNPYNPTGE
+473 RD
-482 FIRKPHPED
+482 K

>member
-42 QTTIDFI
+42 HTTIDFI

-56 SKLDPEGVEPITV
+56 SELDPEGVEPITV
-69 TFTFIMNGEKTRMT
+69 TFTFFMNGEKTRMT

-176 QVEDMKREA
+176 QVEDMKRKA

-210 KKQGS
+210 KKQES

-232 IKQEEERKKKEEQ
+232 RKQEEERKKKEEL
-245 ERLEKLRKE
+245 ERLEKLRK
-254 EEARK
+254 
-259 KEEERLEKMRK
+259 
-270 EAELQKK
+270 
-277 QEQERLEKLHKEE
+277 
-290 EEKKKQEQ
+290 
-298 ERLEK
+298 
-303 LRREEEAR
+303 EEEAR

-335 LASRV
+335 LASRI

-355 TNSGKPH
+355 TNSGKAH
-362 PCCTYDYTHSIRWNI
+362 PCCTFDPTQSIKWNI
-377 NRQLRL
+377 DRQEKLR
-383 SRWSRKTDWLRLH
+383 KACKKKDWLRNH
-396 LLRALRTAYSIYPN
+396 LIRALYTAYYIYPYD
-410 SINST
+410 INSK
-415 EGKRILKRDLEA
+415 EGKRILKRELEA
-427 FKKRYNGW
+427 FEKRPNGW
-435 YTYGDPYNN
+435 YTYGEPYNN
-444 TITYGYRKNGAIDTA
+444 TITNGYRRNGAIDTA
-459 YTEFVNYIIENERK
+459 YTEFVSYVLENERK
-473 RNPYNPTGE
+473 RN
-482 FIRKPHPED
+482 K

>member
-42 QTTIDFI
+42 HTTIDFI

-56 SKLDPEGVEPITV
+56 SELDPEGIEPITV

-98 YVNLNFTA
+98 YIDLNFTA

-126 RTEDDEQSVSVES
+126 RTENDEQSVSVES

-154 GMAKMLEFFT
+154 GMAKMIEFFS

-176 QVEDMKREA
+176 QVEDMKRET

-190 ELKNKKERMVGA
+190 ELKNKKRRMVGA

-210 KKQGS
+210 KKQES
-215 EREEQRKNEEL
+215 EREEQRKNEEQ

-232 IKQEEERKKKEEQ
+232 RKQEEERKKK
-245 ERLEKLRKE
+245 
-254 EEARK
+254 
-259 KEEERLEKMRK
+259 
-270 EAELQKK
+270 
-277 QEQERLEKLHKEE
+277 
-290 EEKKKQEQ
+290 
-298 ERLEK
+298 
-303 LRREEEAR
+303 
-311 KKKEEEEQKKR
+311 EEEQKKR

-340 SKVHVDPQKPFALPP
+340 SSVHVDPQKPFALPP

-377 NRQLRL
+377 NRQLKL
-383 SRWSRKTDWLRLH
+383 SRWSRKKDWLRLH

-415 EGKRILKRDLEA
+415 AGKRILKRDLEA

-444 TITYGYRKNGAIDTA
+444 TITYGYRKNGAIDTVF
-459 YTEFVNYIIENERK
+459 TEFVNYIIENERK

>member
-42 QTTIDFI
+42 HTTIDFI

-56 SKLDPEGVEPITV
+56 SELDPEGVEPITV

-139 KMGINVRASTSSMPS
+139 KMGINVRASASSMPS

-170 DTLTPQ
+170 DTFTPQ
-176 QVEDMKREA
+176 QVEDIKREA

-210 KKQGS
+210 KKQET
-215 EREEQRKNEEL
+215 ERKEQRRNEEL
-226 KKQEEL
+226 
-232 IKQEEERKKKEEQ
+232 
-245 ERLEKLRKE
+245 ERLEKQRKDE
-254 EEARK
+254 EFRK
-259 KEEERLEKMRK
+259 KEEERLEKMRI

-277 QEQERLEKLHKEE
+277 QEQERLEKLQKEE

-298 ERLEK
+298 EKIEIQLIEK
-303 LRREEEAR
+303 
-311 KKKEEEEQKKR
+311 EEQKKR
-322 DWDKF
+322 A
-327 IEQRKKAN
+327 EQEREWYKKIDPKKRVRFAN
-335 LASRV
+335 RMSRMHINPY
-340 SKVHVDPQKPFALPP
+340 SPFALPS
-355 TNSGKPH
+355 TKRGNPH
-362 PCCTYDYTHSIRWNI
+362 PECTFDSTQSISWNI
-377 NRQLRL
+377 ARQEQLLRYAT
-383 SRWSRKTDWLRLH
+383 KKDWMRMH
-396 LLRALRTAYSIYPN
+396 LLLALRTAKKIYPYDIKSRQAK
-410 SINST
+410 SIL
-415 EGKRILKRDLEA
+415 EYELKY
-427 FKKRYNGW
+427 FQPRYAGW
-435 YTYGDPYNN
+435 YGHGEPFNN
-444 TITYGYRKNGAIDTA
+444 NLPNGYRKYGAIDTVF
-459 YTEFVNYIIENERK
+459 TEFVGYVLENERK
-473 RNPYNPTGE
+473 RN
-482 FIRKPHPED
+482 K